1 MNNFINF
8 SKFEEVEKFISV
20 YKSALERIVK
30 TNAIALEYQKNHAD
44 DKTLGR
50 VVDLKDARVTDLI
63 LTVPLG
69 YEAYNSATNNCCIEW
84 YQDDQSVSQFIDKCI
99 FEVSRA
105 TDEADGNALDVLI
118 NEFNDLFLYIAEHF
132 NASQLYKTGVAFRAH
147 TNTYITAENVRK
159 CALMATC
166 DDVETVNGT
175 SRVVPA
181 ACFATV
187 EDALKFMRESS
198 GIDSVSEAKI
208 KTMLLI
214 SSIINNGFDVG
225 QIYKAYC
232 EEIVAWTKDVER
244 IEGKLSAEELD
255 TKYGLIYHTDFGM
268 FFVYAYKNLCNSGD
282 VNSVIKQYKESY
294 DPEVNDAELKKHI
307 DAEVKRIREYRYY
320 CTQMFLEALS
330 DGNNV
335 KQLIP
340 PALALFV
347 LSHRPTS
354 NAAAFQVHGL
364 FEEYFTKLD
373 GATYRVNS
381 CFVNYGTHDAKDPI
395 DLNFADLLRLVMGF
409 NNSTSE
415 YKAAIY
421 YKNQIDFSKYWNDV
435 TWTRFMRSML
445 YTIKLNVLKPNA
457 KGEIPDVG
465 LKFDGTDDID
475 KVVGFLDNEIAETR
489 KICDEI
495 LAKRDSAKTEAAAPG
510 DIPAPQPQD
519 YLEYY
524 KQKIKSLESTKN
536 SLKEAQ
542 FRYENNVSELNDLEA
557 ASDAVYNER
566 NNARTEDFGY
576 LPGTKDFT
584 GMDEVKDGETPLW
597 PSRVVDPDYYDVDE
611 RSSEF
616 AAASSLEEK
625 KRIETLKA
633 GGIFKYE
640 NEIKNKNGCL

>member
-30 TNAIALEYQKNHAD
+30 SNAIALDYQKNHAD

-84 YQDDQSVSQFIDKCI
+84 YQDEQSVIEFIDKCI
-99 FEVSRA
+99 FDVSRVVK
-105 TDEADGNALDVLI
+105 DGNEVAVLI
-118 NEFNDLFLYIAEHF
+118 DKFNDLFLYIAEHF
-132 NASQLYKTGVAFRAH
+132 NASQLYKTGVAFRTH
-147 TNTYITAENVRK
+147 TNTYISSENVRK

-166 DDVETVNGT
+166 DDTETVNGT
-175 SRVVPA
+175 SRVVPS
-181 ACFATV
+181 ACFTTV

-198 GIDSVSEAKI
+198 GVDAVSEAKI
-208 KTMLLI
+208 KTMILI

-244 IEGKLSAEELD
+244 IEGKLSTEELD
-255 TKYGLIYHTDFGM
+255 TKYSLIYHTDFGM

-282 VNSVIKQYKESY
+282 VNSVIKQYEESY
-294 DPEVNDAELKKHI
+294 DPEVNDEELKKHI

-373 GATYRVNS
+373 GGTYRVNS

-395 DLNFADLLRLVMGF
+395 DLNFSDLLRLVMGF

-435 TWTRFMRSML
+435 TWTRFMRSMI
-445 YTIKLNVLKPNA
+445 YTINLNVIKPNA
-457 KGEIPDVG
+457 KGEIRDVG
-465 LKFDGTDDID
+465 LKFDGTDDVY
-475 KVVGFLDNEIAETR
+475 KVVGFIDNEIAEIQ

-495 LAKRDSAKTEAAAPG
+495 LAKREDSAKAEAAAPG

-524 KQKIKSLESTKN
+524 KQKIKSLESIKN

-542 FRYENNVSELNDLEA
+542 FRYENNINELNNLEA
-557 ASDAVYNER
+557 ASDIVYNER
-566 NNARTEDFGY
+566 NSDRTEDFGY
-576 LPGTKDFT
+576 LPGTVDFI
-584 GMDEVKDGETPLW
+584 GMDEVKDGELPIW
-597 PSRVVDPDYYDVDE
+597 PSRVVDPKYYDVDE
-611 RSSEF
+611 RNSEY
-616 AAASSLEEK
+616 ASASSLEEK

>member
-30 TNAIALEYQKNHAD
+30 TNVVALEYQKNHVD
-44 DKTLGR
+44 DKTLGC

-84 YQDDQSVSQFIDKCI
+84 YQDEQSVIEFIDKCI
-99 FEVSRA
+99 S
-105 TDEADGNALDVLI
+105 DVVQHDPSKEHVEILI
-118 NEFNDLFLYIAEHF
+118 EEFNDLFMYIAENF

-147 TNTYITAENVRK
+147 TNTYISSENVRK
-159 CALMATC
+159 CALMATY
-166 DDVETVNGT
+166 DDKETVNGT
-175 SRVVPA
+175 SRVVPS
-181 ACFATV
+181 ACFTTV

-198 GIDSVSEAKI
+198 GIDSASESKI
-208 KTMLLI
+208 KTMILI
-214 SSIINNGFDVG
+214 SSIITNEFDVG
-225 QIYKAYC
+225 QVYKAYC
-232 EEIVAWTKDVER
+232 EEIVAWTKDVDR

-255 TKYGLIYHTDFGM
+255 AKYGLIYHTDFGM
-268 FFVYAYKNLCNSGD
+268 FFIYAYKNLCNSGD
-282 VNSVIKQYKESY
+282 VNAVTKQYEESY

-330 DGNNV
+330 DGNNI

-354 NAAAFQVHGL
+354 NAAAFQVHSL

-373 GATYRVNS
+373 GVTYRVNS
-381 CFVNYGTHDAKDPI
+381 CFVNYGTHDVKDPI

-421 YKNQIDFSKYWNDV
+421 YKSQIDFSKYWNDV
-435 TWTRFMRSML
+435 TWTRFMRSLL

-457 KGEIPDVG
+457 KGEMPDVG
-465 LKFDGTDDID
+465 LKFNGTDDLD
-475 KVVGFLDNEIAETR
+475 KVVEFLDNEIVETQ

-495 LAKRDSAKTEAAAPG
+495 LAKRDSANAGAVTPG
-510 DIPAPQPQD
+510 DIPASQPQD

-536 SLKEAQ
+536 SLKEAR
-542 FRYENNVSELNDLEA
+542 FRYENNVNELTELEA
-557 ASDAVYNER
+557 ASDTAYREHE
-566 NNARTEDFGY
+566 NAPIEGFGY

-584 GMDEVKDGETPLW
+584 GMDEVKDGEIPLW
-597 PSRVVDPDYYDVDE
+597 PSRVVDPDYYNVYERDV
-611 RSSEF
+611 SEY
-616 AAASSLEEK
+616 AANEM
-625 KRIETLKA
+625 KRVETLKA
-633 GGIFKYE
+633 GEIFKYE
-640 NEIKNKNGCL
+640 NDIENKNGCL

>member
-84 YQDDQSVSQFIDKCI
+84 YQDEQSVIEFIDKCI
-99 FEVSRA
+99 FDVSRA
-105 TDEADGNALDVLI
+105 TDECDGNALAVLVDK
-118 NEFNDLFLYIAEHF
+118 FNDLFMYIAEHF

-147 TNTYITAENVRK
+147 ANTYISSENVRK

-175 SRVVPA
+175 SRVVPS
-181 ACFATV
+181 ACFTTV

-198 GIDSVSEAKI
+198 GISAVSEAKI
-208 KTMLLI
+208 KTMILV

-225 QIYKAYC
+225 QVYKAYC
-232 EEIVAWTKDVER
+232 EEIVAWTKDVDR

-255 TKYGLIYHTDFGM
+255 AKYGLIYHTDFGM

-282 VNSVIKQYKESY
+282 VNSVIKQYEESY

-330 DGNNV
+330 DGSNV

-354 NAAAFQVHGL
+354 NTAAFQVHGL

-373 GATYRVNS
+373 GVTYRVNS

-457 KGEIPDVG
+457 KGEMPNVG
-465 LKFDGTDDID
+465 LKFDGTDDLD
-475 KVVGFLDNEIAETR
+475 KVIGFLDNEITETQ

-495 LAKRDSAKTEAAAPG
+495 LAKRDSANAGAVTPG
-510 DIPAPQPQD
+510 DIPASQPQD

-536 SLKEAQ
+536 SLKEAR
-542 FRYENNVSELNDLEA
+542 FRYENNVSELNDLEV
-557 ASDAVYNER
+557 ASVTVYNER
-566 NNARTEDFGY
+566 NNTRPEDFGY
-576 LPGTKDFT
+576 LPGTKDFI
-584 GMDEVKDGETPLW
+584 GMDEVKDDETPLW

-611 RSSEF
+611 RDPEH
-616 AAASSLEEK
+616 AMATSLEEK
-625 KRIETLKA
+625 KRVETLKA
-633 GGIFKYE
+633 GEIFRYE
-640 NEIKNKNGCL
+640 NDIKNKNGCL

>member
-1 MNNFINF
+1 MNNFIDF
-8 SKFEEVEKFISV
+8 SNPKQVEDFIST

-30 TNAIALEYQKNHAD
+30 TNGIALDYQKNHAD
-44 DKTLGR
+44 DKTLGC
-50 VVDLKDARVTDLI
+50 VVDLKDARITDLI

-84 YQDDQSVSQFIDKCI
+84 YQDEQSVVEFIDKCI
-99 FEVSRA
+99 SDVSRVCK
-105 TDEADGNALDVLI
+105 DGNAVAVLI
-118 NEFNDLFLYIAEHF
+118 DKFNDLFMYIAEHF
-132 NASQLYKTGVAFRAH
+132 NASQLYKTGVAFRTHAS
-147 TNTYITAENVRK
+147 TYISSENVRK
-159 CALMATC
+159 CALLATC

-175 SRVVPA
+175 SRVVPS
-181 ACFATV
+181 ACFTTV

-198 GIDSVSEAKI
+198 GIDSASESKI
-208 KTMLLI
+208 KTMILI
-214 SSIINNGFDVG
+214 SSIIANGFDVG

-244 IEGKLSAEELD
+244 LEGKLSAEELD
-255 TKYGLIYHTDFGM
+255 AKYGLIYHTDFGM

-282 VNSVIKQYKESY
+282 VNSVIKQYEESY
-294 DPEVNDAELKKHI
+294 DPEVNDEELKKHI

-330 DGNNV
+330 DGNTV

-347 LSHRPTS
+347 LSHRPTI
-354 NAAAFQVHGL
+354 NTAAFQVHSL

-373 GATYRVNS
+373 GETYRVNS

-435 TWTRFMRSML
+435 TWTRFMRSMI
-445 YTIKLNVLKPNA
+445 YTINLNVIKPNA
-457 KGEIPDVG
+457 KGEIRDVG
-465 LKFDGTDDID
+465 LKFDGTDDVY
-475 KVVGFLDNEIAETR
+475 KVVGFIDNEIAEIQ

-495 LAKRDSAKTEAAAPG
+495 LAKREDSTKAEAAAPG

-542 FRYENNVSELNDLEA
+542 FRYENNINELNNLEA
-557 ASDAVYNER
+557 ASDIVYNER
-566 NNARTEDFGY
+566 NSDRTEDFGY
-576 LPGTKDFT
+576 LPGTVDLI
-584 GMDEVKDGETPLW
+584 GMDEVKDGELPIW
-597 PSRVVDPDYYDVDE
+597 PSRVVDSDYYDVDE
-611 RSSEF
+611 RSSKF

-633 GGIFKYE
+633 SEIFKYE

>member
-1 MNNFINF
+1 MNNFIDFSNPKQVENF
-8 SKFEEVEKFISV
+8 IDT

-50 VVDLKDARVTDLI
+50 VVNLKDARVTDLI

-84 YQDDQSVSQFIDKCI
+84 YQDEQSVIEFIDKCI
-99 FEVSRA
+99 FDVSRA
-105 TDEADGNALDVLI
+105 SKDENVPAVLVDK
-118 NEFNDLFLYIAEHF
+118 FNDLFLYIAEHF

-147 TNTYITAENVRK
+147 ANTYISSENVRK

-175 SRVVPA
+175 SRVVPS
-181 ACFATV
+181 ACFTTV

-198 GIDSVSEAKI
+198 GIDSVSESKI
-208 KTMLLI
+208 KTMILI
-214 SSIINNGFDVG
+214 SSIITNEFDVG
-225 QIYKAYC
+225 QVYKAYC
-232 EEIVAWTKDVER
+232 EEIVAWTKDIDR

-255 TKYGLIYHTDFGM
+255 AKYGLIYHTDFGM

-282 VNSVIKQYKESY
+282 VNSVIKQYEESY
-294 DPEVNDAELKKHI
+294 DPEINDAELKKHI

-340 PALALFV
+340 PVLALFV

-354 NAAAFQVHGL
+354 NTAAFQVHGL

-373 GATYRVNS
+373 GVTYRVNS

-415 YKAAIY
+415 YRAAIY

-435 TWTRFMRSML
+435 TWTRFMRSIL

-457 KGEIPDVG
+457 KGEMPNVG
-465 LKFDGTDDID
+465 LKFDGTDDLD
-475 KVVGFLDNEIAETR
+475 KVIGFLDNEIAETQ

-495 LAKRDSAKTEAAAPG
+495 LAKRDSANAGAVTPG
-510 DIPAPQPQD
+510 DIPASQPQD

-536 SLKEAQ
+536 SLKEAR

-566 NNARTEDFGY
+566 NNTRTEDFGY
-576 LPGTKDFT
+576 LPGTKDFV
-584 GMDEVKDGETPLW
+584 GMDEVKDGEIPLW

-611 RSSEF
+611 RDPKH
-616 AAASSLEEK
+616 AAATGLEEK
-625 KRIETLKA
+625 KRVETLKA
-633 GGIFKYE
+633 GEIFRYE
-640 NEIKNKNGCL
+640 NDIKNKNGCL

>member
-1 MNNFINF
+1 MNNFIDFLNPKQVENF
-8 SKFEEVEKFISV
+8 INT

-84 YQDDQSVSQFIDKCI
+84 YQDEQSVIEFIDKCI
-99 FEVSRA
+99 FDVSRVA
-105 TDEADGNALDVLI
+105 KDENVIAVLVDK
-118 NEFNDLFLYIAEHF
+118 FNDLFLYIAEHF

-147 TNTYITAENVRK
+147 TNTYISSENVRK

-166 DDVETVNGT
+166 DDKETVNGT
-175 SRVVPA
+175 SRVVPS
-181 ACFATV
+181 ACFTTV
-187 EDALKFMRESS
+187 DDALKFMRESS
-198 GIDSVSEAKI
+198 GIDSASESKI
-208 KTMLLI
+208 KTMILI
-214 SSIINNGFDVG
+214 SSIITNEFDVG
-225 QIYKAYC
+225 QVYKAYC
-232 EEIVAWTKDVER
+232 EEIVAWTKDVDR

-255 TKYGLIYHTDFGM
+255 AKYGLIYHTDFGM
-268 FFVYAYKNLCNSGD
+268 FFIYAYKNLCNSGD
-282 VNSVIKQYKESY
+282 VNTVTKQYEESY
-294 DPEVNDAELKKHI
+294 DPEVNDVELKKHI

-330 DGNNV
+330 DANSI

-354 NAAAFQVHGL
+354 NVAAFQVHGL

-381 CFVNYGTHDAKDPI
+381 CFVNYGAHDAKDPI

-457 KGEIPDVG
+457 KGEMPDVG
-465 LKFDGTDDID
+465 LKFDGTDDLD
-475 KVVGFLDNEIAETR
+475 KVVGFLDNEIAETQ

-495 LAKRDSAKTEAAAPG
+495 LAKRDPIKAEATAPG
-510 DIPAPQPQD
+510 DIPTPQPQD

-524 KQKIKSLESTKN
+524 KQKIKSLESTKK

-542 FRYENNVSELNDLEA
+542 FRYENNVNELNDLEV
-557 ASDAVYNER
+557 ASDIVYKER
-566 NNARTEDFGY
+566 VNTRTEDFGY
-576 LPGTKDFT
+576 LPGIKDFI

-611 RSSEF
+611 RSSES

-640 NEIKNKNGCL
+640 NDIKNKNGCL

>member
-1 MNNFINF
+1 MNNFIDF

-20 YKSALERIVK
+20 YKSALERIVN

-84 YQDDQSVSQFIDKCI
+84 YQDEQSVIEFIDKCI
-99 FEVSRA
+99 FDVSRSIDK
-105 TDEADGNALDVLI
+105 TDGNALDVLI
-118 NEFNDLFLYIAEHF
+118 DKFNDLFLYIAEHF

-147 TNTYITAENVRK
+147 TNTYISPENVRK

-175 SRVVPA
+175 SRVVPS
-181 ACFATV
+181 ACFTTV

-208 KTMLLI
+208 KTMILI

-232 EEIVAWTKDVER
+232 EEIVAWTKDIDR
-244 IEGKLSAEELD
+244 IEGKLSTEELD
-255 TKYGLIYHTDFGM
+255 AKYGLIYHTDFGM

-282 VNSVIKQYKESY
+282 VNFVIKQYEESY
-294 DPEVNDAELKKHI
+294 DSEVNDAELKKHI
-307 DAEVKRIREYRYY
+307 DTEVKRIREYRYY

-330 DGNNV
+330 DGNNI

-354 NAAAFQVHGL
+354 NTAAFQVHGL
-364 FEEYFTKLD
+364 FEDYFTKLD
-373 GATYRVNS
+373 AVTYRVNS
-381 CFVNYGTHDAKDPI
+381 CFVNYGIHDAKDPI

-415 YKAAIY
+415 YKSAIY
-421 YKNQIDFSKYWNDV
+421 YKNQIGFSKYWNDV

-465 LKFDGTDDID
+465 LKFDGTDDLD
-475 KVVGFLDNEIAETR
+475 KVVGFLDNEIAETQ

-495 LAKRDSAKTEAAAPG
+495 LAKRDPIKAEATAPG
-510 DIPAPQPQD
+510 DIPTPRPQD

-524 KQKIKSLESTKN
+524 KQKIKSLESTKT

-542 FRYENNVSELNDLEA
+542 FRYENNVSELNDLEEV
-557 ASDAVYNER
+557 SDSVYKELVDT
-566 NNARTEDFGY
+566 RTEDYGY
-576 LPGTKDFT
+576 LPGTKDFI
-584 GMDEVKDGETPLW
+584 GMDEVKGGETPIW
-597 PSRVVDPDYYDVDE
+597 PSRVVDPEYYDADE
-611 RSSEF
+611 RNSECDVSSG
-616 AAASSLEEK
+616 LEEK
-625 KRIETLKA
+625 KRIATLKA

>member
-1 MNNFINF
+1 MNNFIDF

-84 YQDDQSVSQFIDKCI
+84 YQDEQSVIEFIDKCI
-99 FEVSRA
+99 FEVSR
-105 TDEADGNALDVLI
+105 TVKDENAVAALI
-118 NEFNDLFLYIAEHF
+118 DKFNDLFLYIAEHF

-147 TNTYITAENVRK
+147 TNTYISAENVRK

-181 ACFATV
+181 ACFTTV

-255 TKYGLIYHTDFGM
+255 VKYGLIYHTDFGM

-294 DPEVNDAELKKHI
+294 DPEVADAELKKHI

-347 LSHRPTS
+347 LSHRPTT

-364 FEEYFTKLD
+364 FEEYFAKLD

-415 YKAAIY
+415 YKSAIY
-421 YKNQIDFSKYWNDV
+421 YKNQIDFSRYWNDV

-457 KGEIPDVG
+457 KGEMPDVG
-465 LKFDGTDDID
+465 LKFDGTDDLD
-475 KVVGFLDNEIAETR
+475 KVVGFIDNEIAETQ

-495 LAKRDSAKTEAAAPG
+495 LAKRDSAKTEVAAPG
-510 DIPAPQPQD
+510 DIQAQD

-542 FRYENNVSELNDLEA
+542 FRYENNISELNDLEE
-557 ASDAVYNER
+557 ASDTVYKER
-566 NNARTEDFGY
+566 INARDEDFGY

-584 GMDEVKDGETPLW
+584 GMDEVKDGETPIW